1 MVSMAYIFLDES
13 GDLGFDF
20 KKKKTSKYFVV
31 TVLFV
36 EQRRP
41 VEKVIR
47 KVHAGLRKKYKIRT
61 SALHAAKE
69 EPVNVMRVCK
79 MLAEKQCKLMTI
91 YLNKSKVYT
100 NLRNEKHVLYNYI
113 VNILLDRI
121 MNRRLISKSKGITFI
136 ASRRETN
143 KFLNENF
150 RDYLSKQLKNNHAVE
165 IKVEIRTPAEEKCLQ
180 AADIASW
187 SIFRKYEYGDDSY
200 YQAFKPIIVEEN
212 ALYK

>member
-1 MVSMAYIFLDES
+1 MAYIFLDES

-20 KKKKTSKYFVV
+20 TKQRTSKFFVV

-36 EQRRP
+36 EQKRST
-41 VEKVIR
+41 EKVIR

-61 SALHAAKE
+61 SMLHATKE
-69 EPVNVMRVCK
+69 EPVNITRVCRGLVDK
-79 MLAEKQCKLMTI
+79 HCKLMTI
-91 YLNKSKVYT
+91 YLDKSKVYT
-100 NLRNEKHVLYNYI
+100 KLRDEKHVLYNYI

-121 MNRRLISKSKGITFI
+121 LNRRLISKKDGVVLI

-150 RDYLSKQLKNNHAVE
+150 CDYLRQQIKNNHAAEIRVE
-165 IKVEIRTPAEEKCLQ
+165 IKTPAEEKCLQ

-200 YQAFKPIIVEEN
+200 YQTLKPIIIEEN

>member
-1 MVSMAYIFLDES
+1 MAYIFLDES

-20 KKKKTSKYFVV
+20 KKKRTSKFFVI
-31 TVLFV
+31 TILFV
-36 EQRRP
+36 EQKRS
-41 VEKVIR
+41 VEKLIR

-69 EPVNVMRVCK
+69 EPVNITRICRGLVDK
-79 MLAEKQCKLMTI
+79 NCKLMTI
-91 YLNKSKVYT
+91 YLDKTKVYT
-100 NLRNEKHVLYNYI
+100 RLRDEKHILYNYI

-121 MNRRLISKSKGITFI
+121 MNRRLISKQDGVTLV

-150 RDYLSKQLKNNHAVE
+150 RDYLSRQVKSNHNTEFRVE
-165 IKVEIRTPAEEKCLQ
+165 IKTPAEEKCLQ

-200 YQAFKPIIVEEN
+200 YQTLKSIIIEEN

>member
-1 MVSMAYIFLDES
+1 MAYIFLDES

-20 KKKKTSKYFVV
+20 KKKKTSKFFLV

-36 EQRRP
+36 EKKRP
-41 VEKVIR
+41 VEKLIR

-69 EPVNVMRVCK
+69 EPVNITRICRGLVDK
-79 MLAEKQCKLMTI
+79 HCKLMTI

-100 NLRNEKHVLYNYI
+100 NLQDEKHLLYNYI
-113 VNILLDRI
+113 VNILFDRI
-121 MNRRLISKSKGITFI
+121 MNRRLISKKDGIVLV

-150 RDYLSKQLKNNHAVE
+150 RDYLRRQIKNNHGMEFKVE
-165 IKVEIRTPAEEKCLQ
+165 IKTPADEKCLQ

-187 SIFRKYEYGDDSY
+187 SIFRQYEYGDDGY
-200 YQAFKPIIVEEN
+200 YQILKPIIVEEN
-212 ALYK
+212 VLYK